1 MLKALLLILDPADS
15 WEGVALSR
23 RGLGLTLLLYLA
35 PMMLIVAAAEG
46 CGLAEWGHAQAP
58 PAGTRIFTP
67 GQAAV
72 AEAFQE
78 ILMLAAIA
86 LCAYLIK
93 ALGDTFHGRN
103 TYTQAFKV
111 VAYGLSPIFLLRLL
125 DVVPALSLWIPW
137 VIGIMLTMKILYHGV
152 PIVLKPDPPHAFGLY
167 LMSCLLIA
175 MVTAAERFISIGALT
190 GEFTRLSSLIDDLGS
205 RLHF

>member
-1 MLKALLLILDPADS
+1 
-15 WEGVALSR
+15 
-23 RGLGLTLLLYLA
+23 
-35 PMMLIVAAAEG
+35 
-46 CGLAEWGHAQAP
+46 
-58 PAGTRIFTP
+58 
-67 GQAAV
+67 AV